1 MTDARILIVDD
12 NKSILSALQF
22 LLEDVFKHVKSVSN
36 PNIIPHELETCHYDV
51 VLLDMNFKTGQNTGN
66 EGIYWLSEIKK
77 RDPHLNV
84 ILITAY
90 GDVDLAVKAIK
101 EGATDFILKPW
112 DNQKLI
118 ATLQTAI
125 KLTRSN
131 RKVTKLEHEKDRL
144 LEVINQPFSP
154 VIGTSE
160 AMRQVMDMVKKVAA
174 TDANV
179 LLLGENGTGKELI
192 AREIHRLSARSK
204 QVLITVDM
212 GAIAESL
219 FESELFGHE
228 KGAFTDAQNKRIGK
242 FEAADKGSLFLDEI
256 GNLNSPLQ
264 AKLLSVLQSRTITPV
279 GGNLPAPVDIRLIAA
294 TNRHLP
300 MMIEEGLFREDLFF
314 RINTIQIEI
323 PPLRER
329 DGDVELLT
337 NFYLEKYC
345 QKYNKPLI
353 KISSAALKKLKT
365 YHWPGNVRELQ
376 HAIEKAVI
384 LSDGR
389 LIRDNDFSFNPS
401 KTSTMQLP
409 NTMEEMEQL
418 MITNALKKNS
428 GNLSAA
434 ATQLGI
440 TRQTLYNKMNKYD
453 L

>member
-12 NKSILSALQF
+12 NKSVLSALRF
-22 LLEDVFKHVKSVSN
+22 LLEDEFKHVKGVSN
-36 PNIIPHELETCHYDV
+36 PNVIPHELETGQYDV

-66 EGIYWLSEIKK
+66 EGIYWLTEIKK

-90 GDVDLAVKAIK
+90 GDVDLAVKGIK

-118 ATLQTAI
+118 ATLQTAV

-131 RKVTKLEHEKDRL
+131 RKVTRLEHEKAQL
-144 LEVINQPFSP
+144 LEVINQPLSP

-160 AMRQVMDMVKKVAA
+160 AMRRVMDTIKKVAV

-192 AREIHRLSARSK
+192 AREIHRLSARSN
-204 QVLITVDM
+204 QALITVDM

-228 KGAFTDAQNKRIGK
+228 KGAFTDAHNKRMGK
-242 FEAADKGSLFLDEI
+242 FEAASKGSLFLDEI
-256 GNLNSPLQ
+256 GNLNPSLQ

-279 GGNLPAPVDIRLIAA
+279 GSNQPIPVDIRLITA

-329 DGDVELLT
+329 VGDVELLAH
-337 NFYLEKYC
+337 FYLEKYC
-345 QKYNKPLI
+345 QKYHKPRI
-353 KISSAALKKLKT
+353 QFSHGALKKLKL
-365 YHWPGNVRELQ
+365 YRWPGNVRELQ

-389 LIRDNDFSFNPS
+389 LIGETDFSFSPS
-401 KTSTMQLP
+401 KVNAMQLP
-409 NTMEEMEQL
+409 NTMEEMEKL
-418 MITNALKKNS
+418 MISNALKKNH
-428 GNLSAA
+428 GNLSASA
-434 ATQLGI
+434 SQLGI

>member
-1 MTDARILIVDD
+1 MTDARILIADD
-12 NKSILSALQF
+12 NKSVLSALQF
-22 LLEDVFKHVKSVSN
+22 LLEDMFKHVKSVSN
-36 PNIIPHELETCHYDV
+36 PNVIPHELETSQYDV

-66 EGIYWLSEIKK
+66 EGLYWLSEIKK
-77 RDPHLNV
+77 RDPHLTV

-112 DNQKLI
+112 DNQKLV

-131 RKVTKLEHEKDRL
+131 RKVTKLEHENNRL

-160 AMRQVMDMVKKVAA
+160 AMRQVMDIVKKVAA
-174 TDANV
+174 TDANI

-204 QVLITVDM
+204 EVLITVDM

-228 KGAFTDAQNKRIGK
+228 KGAFTDAKNKRIGK
-242 FEAADKGSLFLDEI
+242 FEAADKGNLFLDEI
-256 GNLNSPLQ
+256 ANLNSPLQ

-279 GGNLPAPVDIRLIAA
+279 GGNQPVPVDIRLITA

-345 QKYNKPLI
+345 QKYNKPLV
-353 KISSAALKKLKT
+353 KLSSGALKKLKT

-389 LIRDNDFSFNPS
+389 LITDGDFSFNPS

-418 MITNALKKNS
+418 MITNALKKSS

-434 ATQLGI
+434 AIQLGI